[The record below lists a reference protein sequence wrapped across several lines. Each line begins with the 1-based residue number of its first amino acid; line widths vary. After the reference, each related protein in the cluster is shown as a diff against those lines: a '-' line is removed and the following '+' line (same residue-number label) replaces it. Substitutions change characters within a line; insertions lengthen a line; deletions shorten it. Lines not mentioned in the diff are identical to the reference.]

1 MTLILCIDG
10 DRYSSASLAR
20 FLTVGGF
27 WVALA
32 ADGLDG
38 VKKARALQPDLIL
51 LDLCLRRLDG
61 LEVIKQ
67 LRGCSLT
74 WEIPII
80 LMSLFPAESSRVL
93 VEQTGVQ
100 GFISKPL
107 QADEL
112 VEVLEK
118 QLPGCAR
125 GLSDELGSVASQ
137 DAPTKTS
144 GTLTGSAHAF
154 WVWAIP

>member
-1 MTLILCIDG
+1 MPLILCIDG
-10 DRYSSASLAR
+10 DQNCNATLAW
-20 FLTVGGF
+20 FLTVSGF
-27 WVALA
+27 CVALA

-61 LEVIKQ
+61 LEVINQ

-80 LMSLFPAESSRVL
+80 LMSLFPAESGRVL

-100 GFISKPL
+100 GFVSKPF

-112 VEVLEK
+112 VEVVDK
-118 QLPGCAR
+118 QLPGCKMP
-125 GLSDELGSVASQ
+125 Q
-137 DAPTKTS
+137 
-144 GTLTGSAHAF
+144 
-154 WVWAIP
+154 